1 MAGTRTMGSKL
12 KLIAADQESTDKV
25 FTHLESIGAIN
36 GEAEE
41 IDVTDLDSEENV
53 GGNEFIQG
61 AKDYGTLECVM
72 RVIAA
77 NADDVSILESLFTS
91 GDIRDWNV
99 IDKTGTV
106 ALKGYVSAAGYGEK
120 TTDGLS
126 TYNFSIRISGR
137 PTFTKAS
144 A

>member
-1 MAGTRTMGSKL
+1 MAGIRTMGSKL
-12 KLIAADQESTDKV
+12 KLIKAGQEADDKI

-41 IDVTDLDSEENV
+41 IDVTDLDSEDNV
-53 GGNEFIQG
+53 GGNEYIQG

-72 RVIAA
+72 RVVPS

-91 GDIRDWNV
+91 GDIRDWEVTDN
-99 IDKTGTV
+99 TGTV
-106 ALKGYVSAAGYGEK
+106 ALSGYVSAAGYGEK

-137 PTFTKAS
+137 PTFTKA
-144 A
+144 